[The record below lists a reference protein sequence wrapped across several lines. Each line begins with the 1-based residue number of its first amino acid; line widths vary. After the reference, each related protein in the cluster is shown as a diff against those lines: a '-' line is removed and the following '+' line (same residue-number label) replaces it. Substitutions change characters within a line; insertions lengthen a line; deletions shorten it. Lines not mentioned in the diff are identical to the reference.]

1 MLLFLTVYHYQL
13 KIHFSSKVN
22 RSEMEPSLT
31 VSLYG
36 TNDEAENLELKLWV
50 HKTEIQHRD
59 LHLLRYRSCFVTMNS
74 DVTADMEMFCLLWLY
89 HARFM
94 VQS

>member
-1 MLLFLTVYHYQL
+1 MAAQLTATHFGLNGADLSLSLSLSRPVYHYQL

-36 TNDEAENLELKLWV
+36 TKGEAENLELKL
-50 HKTEIQHRD
+50 
-59 LHLLRYRSCFVTMNS
+59 
-74 DVTADMEMFCLLWLY
+74 
-89 HARFM
+89 
-94 VQS
+94 

>member
-1 MLLFLTVYHYQL
+1 MFKGFLNVAELLLFLTVYHYQL

-36 TNDEAENLELKLWV
+36 TKGEAENLQLKL
-50 HKTEIQHRD
+50 
-59 LHLLRYRSCFVTMNS
+59 
-74 DVTADMEMFCLLWLY
+74 
-89 HARFM
+89 
-94 VQS
+94 